1 MRTVTPEPIR
11 IGNVR
16 FTASSPRENES
27 GLVGWVSCSVNP
39 GLHLDG
45 LALRRTAE
53 GRLTLSFPARRDGSG
68 RQHFYVRPLDERTRG
83 EIQHQVLAALGL
95 QEAPLP

>member
-27 GLVGWVSCSVNP
+27 GLVGWVSCSVNG

-53 GRLTLSFPARRDGSG
+53 GRLTLTFPARRDGSG
-68 RQHFYVRPLDERTRG
+68 RQHFYVRPLDERTRR
-83 EIQHQVLAALGL
+83 EIEFAVFKSLSIEGAARR
-95 QEAPLP
+95 